1 MIIRLFSGEASG
13 EEKKD
18 IENWLNQEPEN
29 RKLLNDLR
37 EIWLTA
43 GIEQNAD
50 HYDIEKAVRQFRQKI
65 RFAGQKTVLPQRIPR
80 LVRYAAVLLL
90 LIALPLSYYY
100 GKKST
105 LSSGSF
111 TTISCAQGDK
121 TAILLPDSSEVILNS
136 GSRLTFNNNFQNG
149 PRQVFL
155 DGEAYFSVQKRTQN
169 PFRVKT
175 SDIEVEVL
183 GTEFNLKA
191 YSDEETITATLVTGS
206 LKVTQGNNS
215 TLIKPNQKLVYNK
228 KSRNADLSKI
238 NDLAPETEWKEG
250 RLVFRNQSLEELEQ
264 KLERWFDVEIEF
276 ADEQVKSRRF
286 TGTLE
291 RESILEVISYFG
303 RSKYVAYQ
311 IKDNKITFYTEQ

>member
-1 MIIRLFSGEASG
+1 MFSGEASR
-13 EEKKD
+13 EEKKN

-50 HYDIEKAVRQFRQKI
+50 HYEVERAVGQFRQKI
-65 RFAGQKTVLPQRIPR
+65 RFTGQKAVLPQRIPR
-80 LVRYAAVLLL
+80 LIRYAAVLLL

-105 LSSGSF
+105 PLSGSF

-121 TAILLPDSSEVILNS
+121 TAIVLPDSSQVILNS

-183 GTEFNLKA
+183 GTKFNLKA
-191 YSDEETITATLVTGS
+191 YSDEETITTTLVTGC
-206 LKVTQGNNS
+206 LKVTQGDNS
-215 TLIKPNQKLVYNK
+215 TLINPNQKLVYNK
-228 KSRNADLSKI
+228 KSGNTDLSKI
-238 NDLAPETEWKEG
+238 NDLAPETEWKDG
-250 RLVFRNQSLEELEQ
+250 RLVFRNQSLEELEH

>member
-1 MIIRLFSGEASG
+1 MIIRLFSGEASR
-13 EEKKD
+13 EEKKN

-50 HYDIEKAVRQFRQKI
+50 HYEVERAVGQFRQKI
-65 RFAGQKTVLPQRIPR
+65 RFTGQKAVLPQRIPR
-80 LVRYAAVLLL
+80 LIRYAAVLLL

-105 LSSGSF
+105 PLSGSF

-121 TAILLPDSSEVILNS
+121 TAIVLPDSSQVILNS

-183 GTEFNLKA
+183 GTKFNLKA
-191 YSDEETITATLVTGS
+191 YSDEETITTTLVTGC
-206 LKVTQGNNS
+206 LKVTQGDNS
-215 TLIKPNQKLVYNK
+215 TLINPNQKLVYNK
-228 KSRNADLSKI
+228 KSGNTDLSKI
-238 NDLAPETEWKEG
+238 NDLAPETEWKDG
-250 RLVFRNQSLEELEQ
+250 RLVFRNQSLEELEH

>member
-1 MIIRLFSGEASG
+1 MIIRLFSGEASR

-18 IENWLNQEPEN
+18 IENWLNQKPEN

-50 HYDIEKAVRQFRQKI
+50 HYEVERAVRQFRQKI
-65 RFAGQKTVLPQRIPR
+65 RFTGQKAVLPQRIPR
-80 LVRYAAVLLL
+80 LIRYAAVLLL

-105 LSSGSF
+105 PLSGSF

-121 TAILLPDSSEVILNS
+121 TAIVLPDSSQVILNS

-183 GTEFNLKA
+183 GTKFNLKA
-191 YSDEETITATLVTGS
+191 YSDEETITTTLVTGC
-206 LKVTQGNNS
+206 LKVTQGDNS
-215 TLIKPNQKLVYNK
+215 TLINPNQKLVYNK
-228 KSRNADLSKI
+228 KSGNTDLSKI
-238 NDLAPETEWKEG
+238 NDLAPETEWKDG
-250 RLVFRNQSLEELEQ
+250 RLVFRNQSLEELEH

>member
-1 MIIRLFSGEASG
+1 MIIRLFSGEASR

-50 HYDIEKAVRQFRQKI
+50 HYDIERAVRQFRQKT
-65 RFAGQKTVLPQRIPR
+65 RFTSQKAVLPQRIPR
-80 LVRYAAVLLL
+80 LIRYAAVLLL

-105 LSSGSF
+105 PLSGSF

-121 TAILLPDSSEVILNS
+121 TAIVLPDSSQVILNS

-183 GTEFNLKA
+183 GTKFNLKA
-191 YSDEETITATLVTGS
+191 YSDEETITTTLVTGC
-206 LKVTQGNNS
+206 LKVMQGDNS

-228 KSRNADLSKI
+228 KSGNTDLSKI
-238 NDLAPETEWKEG
+238 NDLAPETEWKDG
-250 RLVFRNQSLEELEQ
+250 RLVFRNQSLEELEH

>member
-1 MIIRLFSGEASG
+1 MFSGEASR

-50 HYDIEKAVRQFRQKI
+50 HYDIERAVRQFRQKT
-65 RFAGQKTVLPQRIPR
+65 RFTSQKAVLPQRIPR
-80 LVRYAAVLLL
+80 LIRYAAVLLL

-105 LSSGSF
+105 PLSGSF

-121 TAILLPDSSEVILNS
+121 TAIVLPDSSQVILNS

-183 GTEFNLKA
+183 GTKFNLKA
-191 YSDEETITATLVTGS
+191 YSDEETITTTLVTGC
-206 LKVTQGNNS
+206 LKVMQGDNS

-228 KSRNADLSKI
+228 KSGNTDLSKI
-238 NDLAPETEWKEG
+238 NDLAPETEWKDG
-250 RLVFRNQSLEELEQ
+250 RLVFRNQSLEELEH